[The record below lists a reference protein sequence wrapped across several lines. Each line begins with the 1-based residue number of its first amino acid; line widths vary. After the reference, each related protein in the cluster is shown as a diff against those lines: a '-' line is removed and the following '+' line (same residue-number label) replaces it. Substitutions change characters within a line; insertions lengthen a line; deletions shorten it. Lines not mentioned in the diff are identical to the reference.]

1 MRVRRKTLG
10 IKTKNVPVATVVGT
24 SSGVVGLGVVTTGS
38 KTSDAGGTGGGGGGG
53 GGGGKNRFGFFVG
66 PGGVE
71 GS

>member
-1 MRVRRKTLG
+1 M
-10 IKTKNVPVATVVGT
+10 GT

-53 GGGGKNRFGFFVG
+53 GGGGRNRFGFFVG

-71 GS
+71 GC